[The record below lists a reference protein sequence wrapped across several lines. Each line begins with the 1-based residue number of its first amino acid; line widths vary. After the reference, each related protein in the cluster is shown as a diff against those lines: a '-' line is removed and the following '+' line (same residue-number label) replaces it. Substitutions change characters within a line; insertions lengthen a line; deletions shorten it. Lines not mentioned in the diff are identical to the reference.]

1 MQDGLKDTRVKPSGT
16 VAFVAGMIDAFPSKQ
31 VQSYLLVGIKEDSIT
46 YNYMGMVAKSK
57 DKSLIVPILNA
68 AITPTVYSKEALT
81 QAYDEAVIPHDYVA
95 PDYVAEMTVGES
107 YSVYGKQLFLEDI
120 QIVPTPDADCYY
132 CRLLFN
138 PVKVLE
144 HGE

>member
-16 VAFVAGMIDAFPSKQ
+16 VAFIAGMIDAFPSKQ
-31 VQSYLLVGIKEDSIT
+31 VPSYLLVGIKEGSIT

-68 AITPTVYSKEALT
+68 AVTPTVYSKEALT

-107 YSVYGKQLFLEDI
+107 YSVYGKQLLLEDI

>member
-31 VQSYLLVGIKEDSIT
+31 VPSYLLVGIKEGT
-46 YNYMGMVAKSK
+46 VTHNYMGMVAKSK

-68 AITPTVYSKEALT
+68 AVTPTVYSKEALT